1 MFDMLKQLKEM
12 KSKVEDFKKS
22 IENAAFFGQD
32 SNNVVKVK
40 ISGKGA
46 LLDIDISKNLINIQG
61 NLDSKIMI
69 ITNIPSS
76 EEDKEGKVLV
86 GENYDLFINI
96 LSSINL
102 SLNDFIFSRVS
113 FLT

>member
-40 ISGKGA
+40 ISRN
-46 LLDIDISKNLINIQG
+46 KNL
-61 NLDSKIMI
+61 
-69 ITNIPSS
+69 
-76 EEDKEGKVLV
+76 KELLRLV
-86 GENYDLFINI
+86 
-96 LSSINL
+96 NL
-102 SLNDFIFSRVS
+102 SGISLGLLGKINYLLN
-113 FLT
+113 LL

>member
-46 LLDIDISKNLINIQG
+46 LLDIDISKDLIDYQNIESLIMEAYNNAKLQAD
-61 NLDSKIMI
+61 NFYDIEVNKITGGM
-69 ITNIPSS
+69 PLPF
-76 EEDKEGKVLV
+76 DMK
-86 GENYDLFINI
+86 
-96 LSSINL
+96 
-102 SLNDFIFSRVS
+102 S
-113 FLT
+113 FL

>member
-1 MFDMLKQLKEM
+1 MLKQLKEM

-46 LLDIDISKNLINIQG
+46 LLDIDISKDLIDYQNIESLIMEAYNNAKLQAD
-61 NLDSKIMI
+61 NFYDIEVNKITGGM
-69 ITNIPSS
+69 PLPF
-76 EEDKEGKVLV
+76 DMK
-86 GENYDLFINI
+86 
-96 LSSINL
+96 
-102 SLNDFIFSRVS
+102 S
-113 FLT
+113 FL

>member
-46 LLDIDISKNLINIQG
+46 LLDIDISKDLIDYQNIESLIMEAYNNAKLQAD
-61 NLDSKIMI
+61 NFYDIEVNKITGGMPLPFDI
-69 ITNIPSS
+69 
-76 EEDKEGKVLV
+76 K
-86 GENYDLFINI
+86 
-96 LSSINL
+96 
-102 SLNDFIFSRVS
+102 S
-113 FLT
+113 FL

>member
-22 IENAAFFGQD
+22 IENAVFFGQD

-46 LLDIDISKNLINIQG
+46 LLDIDISKNLIDHQNIESLIMEAYNNAKLQAD
-61 NLDSKIMI
+61 NFYDIEVNKITGGM
-69 ITNIPSS
+69 PLPF
-76 EEDKEGKVLV
+76 DMK
-86 GENYDLFINI
+86 
-96 LSSINL
+96 
-102 SLNDFIFSRVS
+102 S
-113 FLT
+113 FL